1 MKERDWKKR
10 RDLKLK
16 EKKQRKERNKDWLK
30 KLESR
35 LKKKK
40 D

>member
-10 RDLKLK
+10 LDLKLK

>member
-1 MKERDWKKR
+1 M
-10 RDLKLK
+10 KLK

-35 LKKKK
+35 QKRKK